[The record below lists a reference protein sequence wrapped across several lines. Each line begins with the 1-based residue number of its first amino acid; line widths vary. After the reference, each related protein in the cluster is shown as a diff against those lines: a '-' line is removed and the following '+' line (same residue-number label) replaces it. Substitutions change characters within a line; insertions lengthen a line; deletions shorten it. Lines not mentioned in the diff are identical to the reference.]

1 MTTLAP
7 FPTVTFFIKEKTH
20 LLTISLETEK
30 GFNLLYHIEK
40 VVGGPAVFEPYMKAH
55 VENFASKSIT
65 TEQWLAHLHSYMEA
79 HHGKEVV
86 EKLKTIDFDRWIN
99 GTGMPHVD
107 PQFDTSLADA
117 CYDLAKRWEDA
128 RNSDDLSAFSSKDV
142 ENFSSTQK
150 SK

>member
-1 MTTLAP
+1 
-7 FPTVTFFIKEKTH
+7 
-20 LLTISLETEK
+20 
-30 GFNLLYHIEK
+30 LLYHIEK